1 MITKTGFAQARGI
14 VIDVTKLENWKLEL
28 SKYEIEQSKGA
39 ILRSKAIWATEG
51 DKNTKYFLNLEKYKQ
66 ETNSVKELFNKNGEV
81 VNDTDSILDIEYDFY
96 KDLYSSVQI
105 ENDKI
110 DEFLEHVNKKID
122 EDDKNMCDSDIT
134 SDEIIEALTA
144 MSKNKSPG
152 SDGLTTEFYCTFY
165 DSLRN
170 ILPKIFNAAYDEGVL
185 SRSMKSGVIS
195 LIYKKKGFTN
205 TSPNPN
211 FSKTGNI
218 YSWLSLSKAFS

>member
-1 MITKTGFAQARGI
+1 
-14 VIDVTKLENWKLEL
+14 LENWKLEL

-122 EDDKNMCDSDIT
+122 EDDKNMC
-134 SDEIIEALTA
+134 EYVL
-144 MSKNKSPG
+144 KFYSP
-152 SDGLTTEFYCTFY
+152 LVIK
-165 DSLRN
+165 
-170 ILPKIFNAAYDEGVL
+170 ILVY
-185 SRSMKSGVIS
+185 
-195 LIYKKKGFTN
+195 
-205 TSPNPN
+205 N
-211 FSKTGNI
+211 F
-218 YSWLSLSKAFS
+218 